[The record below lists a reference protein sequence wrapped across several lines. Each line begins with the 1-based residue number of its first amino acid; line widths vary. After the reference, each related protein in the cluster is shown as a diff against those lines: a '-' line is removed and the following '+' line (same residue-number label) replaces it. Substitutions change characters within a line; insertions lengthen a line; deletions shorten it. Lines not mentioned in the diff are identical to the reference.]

1 MWLINHLALTRNN
14 LLFSH
19 RWISIYE
26 PKTSDNPFFK
36 SNINLP
42 TPKFENT
49 GLSAPFKAIHWNDKE
64 YSPLCFRL
72 PEKHVPRL
80 FRLKGEHEKE
90 EVKLFSDLFLGL
102 ASHCLAISDYC
113 SAIEAWRENN
123 TALDG
128 EGGGGLVGSTDHRRE
143 ALLHQGF
150 AICSEMK
157 HWQNR
162 IEPICSEEDSLDPND
177 YFACRKASQIALVH
191 VGRRQLLNIVLSAW
205 VTEESLMEMDSP
217 LLTQLQRQA
226 FDNAKDAV
234 RSVNVSRALLS
245 CGKVLQISWAAL
257 AIFNAAVTLATPLLS
272 ASRLK
277 ESSSS
282 QRMTKSYPR
291 VFRLDKV
298 PDLSEMDDNTPRQA
312 PTPDDLPFYP
322 GNSSN
327 DSNITTPG
335 YTASKSN
342 SFSSMSSQ
350 LVLSMEELRGLA
362 PDILRILEL
371 LPHFKTRLLSS
382 EARQRLAKL
391 VDTYGI
397 GHKQFYGSGPDATIL
412 SSLDTLQD
420 ANEYSAALV
429 EDPKGFAVLD
439 SLIALDDTWWEQ
451 FLSSKA

>member
-1 MWLINHLALTRNN
+1 MQSPVILPYLTYS
-14 LLFSH
+14 LD

-26 PKTSDNPFFK
+26 PNSSDNPFLK
-36 SNINLP
+36 AVIKLSP
-42 TPKFENT
+42 PKFDT
-49 GLSAPFKAIHWNDKE
+49 VGLSAPFKALHWNDRD
-64 YSPLCFRL
+64 YIPLRFCS
-72 PEKHVPRL
+72 PEKNVPRL
-80 FRLKGEHEKE
+80 FRLKGDHERKE
-90 EVKLFSDLFLGL
+90 VGLFSDLFLGL

-113 SAIEAWRENN
+113 QAIEAWRENN
-123 TALDG
+123 AMN
-128 EGGGGLVGSTDHRRE
+128 GGINGSTDHRRE

-157 HWQNR
+157 HWQNN
-162 IEPICSEEDSLDPND
+162 IEPYCSEEDTLDPND
-177 YFACRKASQIALVH
+177 YFACRKASQVALIH

-217 LLTQLQRQA
+217 LLTRLQRQA
-226 FDNAKDAV
+226 FINAKDAV
-234 RSVNVSRALLS
+234 RSVDVTRALLS
-245 CGKVLQISWAAL
+245 CGKVLQIAWAAL

-277 ESSSS
+277 YSTDT
-282 QRMTKSYPR
+282 RKATKNYPW

-298 PDLSEMDDNTPRQA
+298 PDLSELEDAPRQA

-322 GNSSN
+322 GNNN

-335 YTASKSN
+335 YAVSN
-342 SFSSMSSQ
+342 STSSSSTFSQ
-350 LVLSMEELRGLA
+350 LVLNMEELRSLA

-382 EARQRLAKL
+382 EAKQRLAKL

-397 GHKQFYGSGPDATIL
+397 GHKQHFDNGIDSMTL
-412 SSLDTLQD
+412 SSLDTSYNVND
-420 ANEYSAALV
+420 YSAALA

-439 SLIALDDTWWEQ
+439 SLIALDDTWWGQ
-451 FLSSKA
+451 FLSSKAWT